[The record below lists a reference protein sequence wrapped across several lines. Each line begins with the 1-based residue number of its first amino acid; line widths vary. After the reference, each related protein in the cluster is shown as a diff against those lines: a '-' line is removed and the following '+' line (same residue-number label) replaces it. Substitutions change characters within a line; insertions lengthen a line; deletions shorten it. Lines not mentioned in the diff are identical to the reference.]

1 VGFTPFHFF
10 RFQKNSVTVALS
22 EYFQHIQKDLA
33 DFSAVRDE
41 SLPTFTDG
49 TNTPGISAP
58 GEPGLSSTHVH
69 MSRDYS
75 PFHVCFV
82 HHYEN
87 NYNIHSLKTA
97 LVKGFQIWK
106 VFTPLLTQREKH
118 TDFNKWVEV
127 PVPVTPP
134 A

>member
-22 EYFQHIQKDLA
+22 GYTQHIHKDLA

-58 GEPGLSSTHVH
+58 GEPGLSSTHGYH
-69 MSRDYS
+69 EPRLLTISC
-75 PFHVCFV
+75 FFV
-82 HHYEN
+82 HHYESKFIMN
-87 NYNIHSLKTA
+87 EPKKSL
-97 LVKGFQIWK
+97 V
-106 VFTPLLTQREKH
+106 
-118 TDFNKWVEV
+118 
-127 PVPVTPP
+127 
-134 A
+134 